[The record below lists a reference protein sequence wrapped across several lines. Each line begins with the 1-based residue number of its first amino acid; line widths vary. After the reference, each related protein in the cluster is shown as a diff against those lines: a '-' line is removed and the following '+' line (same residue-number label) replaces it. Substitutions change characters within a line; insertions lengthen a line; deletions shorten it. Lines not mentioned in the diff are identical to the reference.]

1 MIVYFDASALA
12 KRYVAEHGSDQV
24 LGWLDSSTPATS
36 RLSEIEIASA
46 LARRCRQGAIRVPDR
61 DRALA
66 TLTEDLRALQIV
78 ELSPEATEAARA
90 VLLRHPLRAAD
101 AVQLASA
108 LLLRDRLRA
117 PVAFLTYDE
126 QLATAAEAEGLASPP
141 PAG

>member
-90 VLLRHPLRAAD
+90 VLLR
-101 AVQLASA
+101 
-108 LLLRDRLRA
+108 DRLRA